1 MTTRGSGAPS
11 VGTHDAPRT
20 GACEE
25 QNVLNLDFTSEQE
38 MLRTTVRGVLASSS
52 PITAVRELE
61 DDPIGYSPLL
71 WKQLAELDLIGLL
84 LPEAYGGSEMTA
96 LEGVVLYEELGRSMA
111 PVPHFV
117 SAVLCGGALALAG
130 SDAQRSE
137 WLPKIVTGDAVL
149 TPAWL
154 EPESGFGPA
163 GVQMRAVSEGDGFRL
178 TGTKRHVYFARAA
191 TRLLVLARTG
201 SSPHD
206 VDLFL
211 VATDSPGVQINQ
223 KFSIASD
230 AQYDVTFDGVFVD
243 SSERIGPESSGW
255 STWQSVMQDGC
266 ILLAGQAMGGARAAL
281 DMTVQYA
288 KDRHQFDKPLGAF
301 QAIAH
306 GLADAV
312 TTVDGGDTL
321 VHQAAWARS
330 ADRPV
335 DRLAPMAKLFACRTY
350 RDVTALAQ
358 QVFGGIGFTLE
369 VDVQLHFRRAKQLQ
383 LSWWDTRYLEELVA
397 SAVLT
402 PRA

>member
-1 MTTRGSGAPS
+1 M
-11 VGTHDAPRT
+11 
-20 GACEE
+20 
-25 QNVLNLDFTSEQE
+25 LNLDFTSEQE
-38 MLRTTVRGVLASSS
+38 MLRATVRGVLASSC

-84 LPEAYGGSEMTA
+84 LPEAFGGSEMTA

-163 GVQMRAVSEGDGFRL
+163 GVQLRAVSEGDGFRL

-230 AQYDVTFDGVFVD
+230 AQYDVTFDGVLAD
-243 SSERIGPESSGW
+243 SADRIGPASSGW
-255 STWQSVMQDGC
+255 ATWQSVMQDGC
-266 ILLAGQAMGGARAAL
+266 ILLAGQAMGGASAAL

-350 RDVTALAQ
+350 REVTALAQ

-397 SAVLT
+397 SAVLN